1 MTAVAN
7 QFEGTLRLSFP
18 GITMS
23 DAEFFEFCLANGHLK
38 IERNAAG
45 EIIIMSPTG
54 SKTGARNARFT
65 TILSIWNFKDNLGE
79 VFDSSAGF
87 KLPNGATYGPD
98 TAWVPLE
105 KWNALSVAE
114 QEGFAPIVPN
124 FIAEIR
130 SKSDTLK
137 PIQEKIAEFMDC
149 GCQLAW
155 LIDPIL
161 QKTTVYHADGQEEE
175 VPFDQVLSGGTV
187 LPCFEVKLAD
197 LFK

>member
-18 GITMS
+18 GIAMS
-23 DAEFFEFCLANGHLK
+23 DAEFFEFCLANRHLR

-54 SKTGARNARFT
+54 SKTGALNARFT
-65 TILSIWNFKDNLGE
+65 VALGIWNLKDNLGE
-79 VFDSSAGF
+79 IFDSSTGF

-98 TAWVPLE
+98 AAWMPRE
-105 KWNALSVAE
+105 KWNTLTPAQ
-114 QEGFAPIVPN
+114 QEVFAPIVPN

-130 SKSDTLK
+130 SKSDTVN
-137 PIQEKIAEFMDC
+137 PIQEKIAEFMEC

-155 LIDPIL
+155 LIDPML

-175 VPFDQVLSGGTV
+175 VPFDAVLSGGSV
-187 LPCFEVKLAD
+187 LPDFEVKLAD